1 MALRTFADGS
11 LFGAR
16 FGTDAPRVLALH
28 GWGRSHKDFEPVLAG
43 LDALSIDLP
52 GFGASP
58 APTDPG
64 GASMYAKLIEPVLD
78 ECHLPVVVVGH
89 SFGGRVAVHLNERRP
104 AAIAGLVLTGVPLLH
119 KAHDHGKVAY
129 QYRVGKWLNRL
140 KLVNDDFVENL
151 KNKYGSADYRAA
163 EGVMRDILV
172 TCVNESYEEQ
182 LKKIV
187 CPVDLIWGDGDTAV
201 PPEIAARAE
210 ALLNDVRLT
219 ILGNVDHFVPTMAP
233 LALRET
239 IELQLAALDE

>member
-1 MALRTFADGS
+1 
-11 LFGAR
+11 
-16 FGTDAPRVLALH
+16 
-28 GWGRSHKDFEPVLAG
+28 
-43 LDALSIDLP
+43 
-52 GFGASP
+52 
-58 APTDPG
+58 
-64 GASMYAKLIEPVLD
+64 MYAKLIEPVLD

-104 AAIAGLVLTGVPLLH
+104 DAIAGLVLTGVPLLH

-172 TCVNESYEEQ
+172 TCVNESYGEE
-182 LKKIV
+182 LKKIL

-210 ALLNDVRLT
+210 ALINDVRLT

-233 LALRET
+233 LALKET
-239 IELQLAALDE
+239 IQLQLAALDD

>member
-16 FGTDAPRVLALH
+16 FGTGTPRVLALH
-28 GWGRSHKDFEPVLAG
+28 GWGRTHKDFEPVLSG

-78 ECHLPVVVVGH
+78 ECHLPLVVVGH

-104 AAIAGLVLTGVPLLH
+104 SAIAGLVLTGVPLLH
-119 KAHDHGKVAY
+119 KAHGHGKVAY

-140 KLVNDDFVENL
+140 RLVNDDFVENL

-172 TCVNESYEEQ
+172 TCVNESYDEQ
-182 LKKIV
+182 LKKIG

-210 ALLNDVRLT
+210 ALINDVRLT
-219 ILGNVDHFVPTMAP
+219 ILGNVDHFVPTIAP
-233 LALRET
+233 LALKET
-239 IELQLAALDE
+239 IQLQLAALDD